1 MAVSPALQ
9 TYLDAVKHG
18 YDIVTEAVERAD
30 DLGIQISR
38 QLRNEVTIGRYEAQ
52 ELAAAVAAD
61 PEEVLSPDYRALTEA
76 AIATQSRALA
86 FVEMAYLQAA
96 ATSDESRAIAE
107 RLADA
112 NRRAAEAAATLS
124 PPLANLWEIVEQAGA
139 QQQAALDLPAQITLG
154 GTALTL
160 RQLGAADGSAVV
172 AFGQSLPDHDLL
184 FLRRDITQPDQVE
197 AWIRD
202 AEHGLSS
209 TVMAFSGSELVG
221 YATVV
226 SDGLNWTRHM
236 RELRVLVSPAM
247 RGKRLGRLLTEQAF
261 AAAREQGVT
270 KMIAQ
275 MTTDQEAAIAIFGSM
290 GFEREAILHDH
301 VIDRAGTLHDLQIMS
316 LNVEDF
322 QAKLAAVITEP

>member
-1 MAVSPALQ
+1 MVISPALQ
-9 TYLDAVKHG
+9 SYLDAVTQG
-18 YDIVTEAVERAD
+18 YDILAEAVDRAD
-30 DLGIQISR
+30 ELGISISR

-52 ELAAAVAAD
+52 ELTSAVEANPD
-61 PEEVLSPDYRALTEA
+61 EVLSADYAALTEA
-76 AIATQSRALA
+76 AIATQSRSLA

-107 RLADA
+107 RLAEA

-124 PPLANLWEIVEQAGA
+124 PPLASLWEIVEQAGA
-139 QQQAALDLPAQITLG
+139 QTQAALDLPAQVTLG

-160 RQLGAADGSAVV
+160 RQLGPSDGPMIV
-172 AFGQSLPDHDLL
+172 AFGRSLPEHDLL
-184 FLRRDITQPDQVE
+184 FLRRDITQPEQVE

-202 AEHGLSS
+202 AEQGSS
-209 TVMAFSGSELVG
+209 FTVLALTGSELAG

-226 SDGLNWTRHM
+226 ADGLNWTRHT
-236 RELRVLVSPAM
+236 RELRVLVSPSM

-290 GFEREAILHDH
+290 GFEPEATLRDH

-316 LNVEDF
+316 LNVDAF
-322 QAKLAAVITEP
+322 QAKLAAVIAEP

>member
-1 MAVSPALQ
+1 MAISPALQ
-9 TYLDAVKHG
+9 TYLDAISDG
-18 YDIVTEAVERAD
+18 YDILAEAVDRAD
-30 DLGIQISR
+30 DLGIRLSR
-38 QLRNEVTIGRYEAQ
+38 QLRNEVNMGRYEAQ
-52 ELAAAVAAD
+52 ELASAVEAN
-61 PEEVLSPDYRALTEA
+61 PEEVMSADYAALTEA
-76 AIATQSRALA
+76 AIATQSRSLA

-107 RLADA
+107 RLAEA
-112 NRRAAEAAATLS
+112 NRRAADAAETLS

-139 QQQAALDLPAQITLG
+139 QQQAALDLPAQVTLG

-160 RQLGAADGSAVV
+160 RQLGAADGPAVV

-184 FLRRDITQPDQVE
+184 FLRRDITQPEQVA

-202 AEHGLSS
+202 AEHGLAH
-209 TVMAFSGSELVG
+209 TVMAFTGSELAG

-226 SDGLNWTRHM
+226 SDGLNWTRHL
-236 RELRVLVSPAM
+236 RELRVLVSPSM

-290 GFEREAILHDH
+290 GFEREAVLHDH

-322 QAKLAAVITEP
+322 QAKLARVIAEP

>member
-9 TYLDAVKHG
+9 TYLDAVLQG
-18 YDIVTEAVERAD
+18 YEVVAEAVARAES
-30 DLGIQISR
+30 LGIQISR
-38 QLRNEVTIGRYEAQ
+38 QLRNEATIGRYEAQ

-61 PEEVLSPDYRALTEA
+61 PEEVLGPDYRALTEA

-86 FVEMAYLQAA
+86 FVELAYLQATA
-96 ATSDESRAIAE
+96 ASDESRDIAE
-107 RLADA
+107 RLSQATSRVA
-112 NRRAAEAAATLS
+112 EAAEALS
-124 PPLANLWEIVEQAGA
+124 PPLADLWDIVEQAGA
-139 QQQAALDLPAQITLG
+139 QRLAALDLPAQITLG

-160 RQLGAADGSAVV
+160 RRLGAADGPAVV
-172 AFGQSLPDHDLL
+172 AFGRSLPEHDLL
-184 FLRRDITQPDQVE
+184 FLRRDITQPEQVE

-202 AEHGLSS
+202 AEQGLSDA
-209 TVMAFSGSELVG
+209 VMAFSGTELVG
-221 YATVV
+221 YATVI

-236 RELRVLVSPAM
+236 RELRVLVSPSM

-290 GFEREAILHDH
+290 GFEREAVLQDH

-316 LNVEDF
+316 LNVDAF